1 MSELRHESN
10 FEIDQDLSFTRWEWI
25 AQRVG
30 WGVMGLVV
38 ISALLGVFSSGP
50 LSRTTVTS
58 MDARV
63 SLQYDQF
70 VRYLAPTVLQV
81 RLQSEANRDRQTRL
95 WLDRHYLQGVEVQQI
110 TPQPQ
115 RVEAAA
121 ERFTYVFNL
130 TAGGQP
136 TTVTFHVQL
145 NTMGP
150 LSGRIGLDNGPPL
163 SFSQFVYP

>member
-1 MSELRHESN
+1 MSDLRHVSN
-10 FEIDQDLSFTRWEWI
+10 LEIEQDLSFTRLEWVI
-25 AQRVG
+25 QRVG

-38 ISALLGVFSSGP
+38 ILALLGVFSSGP
-50 LSRTTVTS
+50 LSHTTVTS

-70 VRYLAPTVLQV
+70 VRFLAPTILQV
-81 RLQSEANRDRQTRL
+81 HLDSEANRDQQTRL
-95 WLDRHYLQGVEVQQI
+95 WLDRRYLQGVEVQQI
-110 TPQPQ
+110 TPQPE

-130 TAGGQP
+130 TADEQP

-150 LSGRIGLDNGPPL
+150 LSGRIGLDNDPPL